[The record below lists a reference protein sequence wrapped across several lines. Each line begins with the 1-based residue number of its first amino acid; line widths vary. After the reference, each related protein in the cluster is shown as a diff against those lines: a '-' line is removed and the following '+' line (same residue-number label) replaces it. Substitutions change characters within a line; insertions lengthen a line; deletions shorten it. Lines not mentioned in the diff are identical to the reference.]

1 MSPISLQRVAAARSH
16 VGSMNNR
23 FEPAGS
29 GRLAKQAYQHLRRE
43 ILRQKLEAG
52 AILTEG
58 SIAESLGMSKT
69 PVRQALYA
77 LLQEGL
83 LEAGPRRQMVVRHLS
98 PVQRAE
104 LVAVREALERVA
116 VIHACRDMNDD
127 DFDHLRTLLRRQ
139 RRFAEAGEVDD
150 FVDCDEE
157 MHIAISERSGLQ
169 LVPQFLNQLRG
180 FVRLMQ
186 MRARRDPGHLF
197 RVLQEHERL
206 VDAIEERDEDGAL
219 EALAHHL
226 PSRQYIFAD

>member
-1 MSPISLQRVAAARSH
+1 
-16 VGSMNNR
+16 MNPR

-29 GRLAKQAYQHLRRE
+29 GRLAKHAYQQVRRE
-43 ILRQKLEAG
+43 ILRQRLEAG
-52 AILTEG
+52 TVLSEG

-69 PVRQALYA
+69 PVRHALYA
-77 LLQEGL
+77 LRQEGL
-83 LEAGPRRQMVVRHLS
+83 LEAGPRRQLVVRNLS

-116 VIHACRDMNDD
+116 VSHACQHMDDD

-139 RRFAEAGEVDD
+139 RRFAEAGEDDD

-157 MHIAISERSGLQ
+157 MHIAISARSGLQ

-197 RVLQEHERL
+197 RVLAEHERL
-206 VDAIEERDEDGAL
+206 VDAIEQRDVEGAL
-219 EALAHHL
+219 TALAHHL
-226 PSRQYIFAD
+226 HTTEYIIAD

>member
-1 MSPISLQRVAAARSH
+1 
-16 VGSMNNR
+16 MNER

-43 ILRQKLEAG
+43 ILRQRLEAG
-52 AILTEG
+52 TVLTEG

-69 PVRQALYA
+69 PVRHALYA

-83 LEAGPRRQMVVRHLS
+83 LEAGPRRQMVVRNLS
-98 PVQRAE
+98 PVQRLE

-116 VIHACRDMNDD
+116 VSHACQHMNDD

-139 RRFAEAGEVDD
+139 RRLAEAGDD
-150 FVDCDEE
+150 DNFVDCDEE

-180 FVRLMQ
+180 FVRLMH

-197 RVLQEHERL
+197 RVLEEHERL
-206 VDAIEERDEDGAL
+206 VDAIEERDEERAL
-219 EALAHHL
+219 AALAHHL
-226 PSRQYIFAD
+226 HTAEYILAE

>member
-1 MSPISLQRVAAARSH
+1 
-16 VGSMNNR
+16 
-23 FEPAGS
+23 
-29 GRLAKQAYQHLRRE
+29 LAKQAYQHLRQE
-43 ILRQKLEAG
+43 ILRQKLQAG
-52 AILTEG
+52 TILTEG
-58 SIAESLGMSKT
+58 SVAESLGMSKT

-83 LEAGPRRQMVVRHLS
+83 LEAGPRRQMVVRNLS

-116 VIHACRDMNDD
+116 VVNACQHMKDD

-139 RRFAEAGEVDD
+139 RRFAEAGEDD
-150 FVDCDEE
+150 NFVDCDEE
-157 MHIAISERSGLQ
+157 LHLAIAERSGLQ

-206 VDAIEERDEDGAL
+206 VDAIEERDED
-219 EALAHHL
+219 EALAALADHL
-226 PSRQYIFAD
+226 HTTEYILAD

>member
-1 MSPISLQRVAAARSH
+1 
-16 VGSMNNR
+16 MNPR

-29 GRLAKQAYQHLRRE
+29 GRLAKSAYRQVRRE
-43 ILRQKLEAG
+43 ILRQRLEAG
-52 AILTEG
+52 TVLNEGAI
-58 SIAESLGMSKT
+58 AKSLGMSKT
-69 PVRQALYA
+69 PVRHALYA
-77 LLQEGL
+77 LRQEGL
-83 LEAGPRRQMVVRHLS
+83 LEAGPRRQLVVRNLS

-116 VIHACRDMNDD
+116 VSHACQHMNDD

-139 RRFAEAGEVDD
+139 RRFAEAGEHDD

-169 LVPQFLNQLRG
+169 LVPQFLNELRG

-197 RVLQEHERL
+197 QVLEEHVQL
-206 VDAIEERDEDGAL
+206 VDAIEQRDVDGAL
-219 EALAHHL
+219 AALAHHL
-226 PSRQYIFAD
+226 HTTEYIIAD

>member
-1 MSPISLQRVAAARSH
+1 
-16 VGSMNNR
+16 MNPR

-29 GRLAKQAYQHLRRE
+29 GRLAKSAYQQVRRE
-43 ILRQKLEAG
+43 ILRQRLEAG
-52 AILTEG
+52 TVLNEGAI
-58 SIAESLGMSKT
+58 AKSLGMSKT
-69 PVRQALYA
+69 PVRHALYA
-77 LLQEGL
+77 LRQEGL
-83 LEAGPRRQMVVRHLS
+83 LEAGPRRQLVVRNLS

-116 VIHACRDMNDD
+116 VSHACKHMNDD

-139 RRFAEAGEVDD
+139 RRFAEAGEHDD

-169 LVPQFLNQLRG
+169 LVPQFLNELRG

-197 RVLQEHERL
+197 QVLEEHVQL
-206 VDAIEERDEDGAL
+206 VDAIEQRDVDGAL
-219 EALAHHL
+219 AALAHHL
-226 PSRQYIFAD
+226 HTTEYIIAD

>member
-1 MSPISLQRVAAARSH
+1 MSPSSSRRVAAARSH

-43 ILRQKLEAG
+43 ILRRKLEAG

-83 LEAGPRRQMVVRHLS
+83 LEAGPRRQMVVRNLS

-116 VIHACRDMNDD
+116 VIHACQNMND
-127 DFDHLRTLLRRQ
+127 T
-139 RRFAEAGEVDD
+139 
-150 FVDCDEE
+150 
-157 MHIAISERSGLQ
+157 ISIICER
-169 LVPQFLNQLRG
+169 
-180 FVRLMQ
+180 
-186 MRARRDPGHLF
+186 
-197 RVLQEHERL
+197 
-206 VDAIEERDEDGAL
+206 
-219 EALAHHL
+219 
-226 PSRQYIFAD
+226 

>member
-1 MSPISLQRVAAARSH
+1 V
-16 VGSMNNR
+16 NNR

-29 GRLAKQAYQHLRRE
+29 GRLAKQAYQHLRQE
-43 ILRQKLEAG
+43 ILRQKLQAG
-52 AILTEG
+52 TIVTEG
-58 SIAESLGMSKT
+58 SVAESLGMSKT

-83 LEAGPRRQMVVRHLS
+83 LEAGPRRQMVVRNLS

-116 VIHACRDMNDD
+116 VVNACQHMNDD
-127 DFDHLRTLLRRQ
+127 DFDLLRTLLRRQ
-139 RRFAEAGEVDD
+139 RRFAEAGEDD
-150 FVDCDEE
+150 NFVDCDEE
-157 MHIAISERSGLQ
+157 LHLAIAERSGLQ

-197 RVLQEHERL
+197 QVLQEHERL
-206 VDAIEERDEDGAL
+206 VDAIEERDQD
-219 EALAHHL
+219 EALAALADHL
-226 PSRQYIFAD
+226 HTTEYILAD

>member
-1 MSPISLQRVAAARSH
+1 V
-16 VGSMNNR
+16 NNR

-29 GRLAKQAYQHLRRE
+29 GRLAKQAYQHLRQE
-43 ILRQKLEAG
+43 ILRQKLQAG
-52 AILTEG
+52 TIVTEG
-58 SIAESLGMSKT
+58 SVAESLGMSKT

-83 LEAGPRRQMVVRHLS
+83 LEAGPRRQMVVRNLS

-116 VIHACRDMNDD
+116 VVNACQHMNDD
-127 DFDHLRTLLRRQ
+127 DFDLLRTLLRRQ
-139 RRFAEAGEVDD
+139 RRFAEAGEDD
-150 FVDCDEE
+150 NFVDCDEE
-157 MHIAISERSGLQ
+157 LHLAIAERSGLQ

-197 RVLQEHERL
+197 QVLQEHERL
-206 VDAIEERDEDGAL
+206 IDAIEERDQD
-219 EALAHHL
+219 EALAALADHL
-226 PSRQYIFAD
+226 HTTEYILAD

>member
-1 MSPISLQRVAAARSH
+1 VNP
-16 VGSMNNR
+16 R

-29 GRLAKQAYQHLRRE
+29 GRLAKHAYHQVRKE
-43 ILRQKLEAG
+43 ILGQRLGAG
-52 AILTEG
+52 TVLNEG

-69 PVRQALYA
+69 PVRHALHA
-77 LLQEGL
+77 LRQEGL
-83 LEAGPRRQMVVRHLS
+83 LEPGPRRQLVVRNLS

-116 VIHACRDMNDD
+116 VIHACQNMNDD

-139 RRFAEAGEVDD
+139 RRFAEAGDEDD

-157 MHIAISERSGLQ
+157 MHIAISTRSGLQ

-197 RVLQEHERL
+197 RVLEEHVRL
-206 VDAIEERDEDGAL
+206 VDAIEQRDEPA
-219 EALAHHL
+219 ALAALGHHL
-226 PSRQYIFAD
+226 HTAEYIIPD

>member
-1 MSPISLQRVAAARSH
+1 
-16 VGSMNNR
+16 MNPR

-29 GRLAKQAYQHLRRE
+29 GRLAKQAYQQVRRE
-43 ILRQKLEAG
+43 ILRKQLGAG
-52 AILTEG
+52 TVLSEG

-69 PVRQALYA
+69 PVRHALHA
-77 LLQEGL
+77 LRQEGL
-83 LEAGPRRQMVVRHLS
+83 LEAGPRRQMVVRNLS

-104 LVAVREALERVA
+104 LLAVREALERVA
-116 VIHACRDMNDD
+116 VSHACQHMNDD

-157 MHIAISERSGLQ
+157 MHIAISARSGLQ

-197 RVLQEHERL
+197 RVLEEHVQL
-206 VDAIEERDEDGAL
+206 VDAIEHRDENRAL
-219 EALAHHL
+219 AALAHHL
-226 PSRQYIFAD
+226 HTTEYIVAD

>member
-1 MSPISLQRVAAARSH
+1 
-16 VGSMNNR
+16 MNNR

-83 LEAGPRRQMVVRHLS
+83 LEAGPRRQMVVRNLS

-116 VIHACRDMNDD
+116 VINACKNMNDD

-139 RRFAEAGEVDD
+139 RRFAEAGEDD
-150 FVDCDEE
+150 NFVDCDEE
-157 MHIAISERSGLQ
+157 LHIAISERSGLQ

-180 FVRLMQ
+180 FVRLMH

-206 VDAIEERDEDGAL
+206 VDAIEERNEDGAL

-226 PSRQYIFAD
+226 HTTEYILAD

>member
-1 MSPISLQRVAAARSH
+1 
-16 VGSMNNR
+16 MNPR

-29 GRLAKQAYQHLRRE
+29 GRLARQAYQQLRSE
-43 ILRQKLEAG
+43 ILRRRLEAG
-52 AILTEG
+52 TVLNEG
-58 SIAESLGMSKT
+58 SLAKSLGMSKT

-77 LLQEGL
+77 LRQEGL
-83 LEAGPRRQMVVRHLS
+83 LEGGPRRQMIVRSLS

-116 VIHACRDMNDD
+116 VSIACEHMNDD

-139 RRFAEAGEVDD
+139 RRFAEAGDEDN

-157 MHIAISERSGLQ
+157 MHIAISERSGLH

-197 RVLQEHERL
+197 RVLEEHERL
-206 VDAIEERDEDGAL
+206 IDAIEQRDEQGAL
-219 EALAHHL
+219 EALGHHL
-226 PSRQYIFAD
+226 HTTEYILGD